1 MKVLLLIL
9 SILTGLLAGDFN
21 ATTLSVDEQDSI
33 LQAETQESK
42 GESTSGQ
49 SPISN
54 LQSPIST
61 SGRYR
66 LQKENTEKIFR
77 HSELADWFVFDTM
90 RHTRKQLGDA
100 IKKQPSDNTPSPLT
114 SNPLTPNQSPYTV
127 HHTPYTSTPYTVHQ
141 SPYTTNPDQRPRDAI
156 MSPNGRYVA
165 FAIDNNL
172 YIHKCDFG
180 TELAITKNADPDI
193 ISGVSDWLYEEE
205 FATTALF
212 AWSPDSKQLA
222 FVQLNESDVPAISWS
237 NYLRDSVLSL
247 RYPRAG
253 KPNAIPTVCIY
264 DVATKGTLS
273 IPLTSNPITPNSK
286 IPNSNIPNSNI
297 ANRES
302 LIANRTSLIET
313 YIPRLTWTPAG
324 ELIVLTLN
332 RDQNKMEVLAVNP
345 KSTVSH
351 PLYTEE
357 SKKYYIDYSLFDQ
370 WIWLTDGRIV
380 ILSERDG
387 WRRAYLHDAQGAEIK
402 PLTPEGIDVTAL
414 YAVDESIQTLY
425 YQAAPTPATRQIF
438 ALNFKKNELTQL
450 TQADGCHAAR
460 FSKDAKRFID
470 CFQSFDTPNT
480 YTLYE
485 LKAGKLKGKGTVL
498 LDNDDIAKEWK
509 SYNLPEPQ
517 LLSIPNAQG
526 KPLEAMLMLPNRK
539 SKIENRKSPLVL
551 MHYSGPA
558 SQRVLNRWRKRFE
571 YALVEAGYAVLIVD
585 PRGSDCKGR
594 EWRNETYMSLG
605 LKESED
611 LIAAANWA
619 AQQPDID
626 GTRMAIM
633 GWSYGGYQTLF
644 TMSRHNHPFK
654 AGVAIAPVT
663 DWRLYDSAYT
673 ERYMRRP
680 QVNDRGYNT
689 ASLIPRAKDL
699 NGELLIIHG
708 TGDDN
713 VHVQHTMQYIDAL
726 VRANKQ
732 FEMQLY
738 PDDNHFLRKGNNAQ
752 HMHTKIM
759 NFLDTKLK

>member
-1 MKVLLLIL
+1 MKFLAIIFSLLPAI
-9 SILTGLLAGDFN
+9 LAGDFAA
-21 ATTLSVDEQDSI
+21 ATPAPGSLSATQAPGSLSATQAPGSLPAILAGDFAPSTLSPSSQDSI
-33 LQAETQESK
+33 LELSTPNTIAE
-42 GESTSGQ
+42 
-49 SPISN
+49 
-54 LQSPIST
+54 ST

-114 SNPLTPNQSPYTV
+114 SNPLTSNPL
-127 HHTPYTSTPYTVHQ
+127 
-141 SPYTTNPDQRPRDAI
+141 TTNPDQRPRDAV

-222 FVQLNESDVPAISWS
+222 FVQLNESDVPAVSWS

-273 IPLTSNPITPNSK
+273 IPLTSNPITPNSNIPNSK
-286 IPNSNIPNSNI
+286 IPNSLIPN
-297 ANRES
+297 
-302 LIANRTSLIET
+302 SLIET
-313 YIPRLTWTPAG
+313 YIPRLSWTPAG

-332 RDQNKMEVLAVNP
+332 RDQNKMEVLSVNP

-526 KPLEAMLMLPNRK
+526 KPLEAMLMLPNREL
-539 SKIENRKSPLVL
+539 KIENRKSPLIL